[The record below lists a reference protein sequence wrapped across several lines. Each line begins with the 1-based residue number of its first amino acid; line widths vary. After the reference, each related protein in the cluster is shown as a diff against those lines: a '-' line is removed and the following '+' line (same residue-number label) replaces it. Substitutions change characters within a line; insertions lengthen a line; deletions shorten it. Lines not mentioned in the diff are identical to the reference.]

1 MKPKLNKYRK
11 QKPKQKTR
19 KELRKEKRQQK
30 KLNRFSYHNTKKG
43 KTGNGKNEH
52 PSKKKNKDEY
62 DSEEEFMNSDNE
74 NFDEMDEEIP
84 SSEDEVEQPAK
95 SKNDPNQNQM
105 QKFLDRQKKE
115 HDEYFS
121 EIKSSRIDQ
130 LKQANEDE
138 DKIIGKYEKLLKLNK
153 KKRKDG
159 GISKFNDGL
168 DYLLEL
174 CTDDSI
180 QKMYKA
186 AKEAADF
193 EDPDES
199 LPKKPPKK
207 KRKKD
212 VQESDDEPDPEETK
226 ELTRKAE
233 KLKKFEEKYFGDD
246 EDFFKN
252 NPEID
257 SCDGS
262 DSELEGDD
270 DIEDQDSDDAGSGSD
285 EEDADDL
292 GSDEE
297 DADDLGSDEEDG
309 ADFGSDGED
318 AADFGNDGDDAADSG
333 SEIGGND
340 DFGSENEQSG
350 SDESEEEVKED
361 IYGRKI
367 DKKGNLIQE
376 DKSKYVPPHLRKSL
390 KSVDAESDP
399 KRREKLQNLKRQING
414 FINRLA
420 EANLHRISIDIE
432 NMYSSNARND
442 MNTVLTE
449 VIQNSLVSNVLARD
463 RAVLENTLL
472 IAVLHA
478 NIGSEI
484 GAFFLQILVER
495 FDKLF
500 KNIDATDVGNKELDN
515 VIFVICHLYTYKL
528 FKHNIIYEILEK
540 LCSKLTEKRIE
551 CILLVLK
558 SIGFI
563 LRKDDPVALKEFILK
578 AQKMLNSKEV
588 ESNTRITYML
598 DVLMA
603 IKNNNVTKIPQYD
616 ASIVDH
622 FRKLL
627 KQFVRPGKYVTTLAL
642 TLDDLLNAEERGK
655 WWLVGSAWAG
665 NDPQDRNKKSDFQE
679 ETTNDE
685 QRNKIMAL
693 AKKQRMNTDAK
704 RNVFYVLMT
713 AEDYV
718 DAFEKILSSTNDER
732 TIISVI
738 LHCCLSEK
746 EYNEYY
752 SVLAQKFCE
761 HNRKYLLAI
770 QFAVWDKIKELDNLN
785 PKQINNLSRFLI
797 FLIENDNLP
806 LSVLKVV
813 EFAQIEKSSLRLV
826 RQVMLGLLLAKE
838 ENFER
843 IFERI
848 SPSMKLNAF
857 KDQLR
862 LFLKVFLLKD
872 NTLKINEEQMQKL
885 ESRIEMAEK
894 FLSLSHM

>member
-1 MKPKLNKYRK
+1 MKPKLNKWRK

-19 KELRKEKRQQK
+19 KDLRREKRQQK
-30 KLNRFSYHNTKKG
+30 KLNRFNYHNTKKG
-43 KTGNGKNEH
+43 KNGTSKNEQK
-52 PSKKKNKDEY
+52 SIKKGKHEY

-74 NFDEMDEEIP
+74 NFDEMDEEIL
-84 SSEDEVEQPAK
+84 SSEDEIEKPAN
-95 SKNDPNQNQM
+95 SKKDPNENQL

-115 HDEYFS
+115 QEEYFN
-121 EIKSSRIDQ
+121 EIKSSRVEQ
-130 LKQANEDE
+130 LKQANEEE

-174 CTDDSI
+174 CTDDGI

-207 KRKKD
+207 KQKKN
-212 VQESDDEPDPEETK
+212 VQESNDESDPDETM
-226 ELTRKAE
+226 ELTKKAE

-246 EDFFKN
+246 EDFFKK

-270 DIEDQDSDDAGSGSD
+270 GMNDSCEEQNSDYDEDLNESIEDENES
-285 EEDADDL
+285 
-292 GSDEE
+292 
-297 DADDLGSDEEDG
+297 
-309 ADFGSDGED
+309 FGSDQGDPED
-318 AADFGNDGDDAADSG
+318 SESDQGNQRSDED
-333 SEIGGND
+333 
-340 DFGSENEQSG
+340 ENEGKGNENES
-350 SDESEEEVKED
+350 ESEEDIKED

-367 DKKGNLIQE
+367 DKKGKLIQE

-414 FINRLA
+414 FVNRLA

-432 NMYSSNARND
+432 NLYSSNARND

-449 VIQNSLVSNVLARD
+449 VIQNSLISNVLARD

-495 FDKLF
+495 FDRLF
-500 KNIDATDVGNKELDN
+500 KMIDAIEVENKELDN

-578 AQKMLNSKEV
+578 AQKMLNSNEL
-588 ESNTRITYML
+588 ESNTRVTYML

-616 ASIVDH
+616 ATLVDH

-627 KQFVRPGKYVTTLAL
+627 KQFVRSGKYVTTMAL

-655 WWLVGSAWAG
+655 WWLVGSAWSG
-665 NDPQDRNKKSDFQE
+665 NDTQDRNKKSNFEDE
-679 ETTNDE
+679 ATNDE
-685 QRNKIMAL
+685 HRNKIMAL

-704 RNVFYVLMT
+704 RNVFYILMT

-770 QFAVWDKIKELDNLN
+770 QFAVWDKIKELDSLN

-813 EFAQIEKSSLRLV
+813 EFAQIEKSTLRLV

-843 IFERI
+843 TFERI
-848 SPSMKLNAF
+848 SPSIKLNAF

-872 NTLKINEEQMQKL
+872 NTLKINEEQMKKL

-894 FLSLSHM
+894 FLSLSHL

>member
-19 KELRKEKRQQK
+19 KDLRKEKRQQK
-30 KLNRFSYHNTKKG
+30 KLNRFSYHNTKKD
-43 KTGNGKNEH
+43 KTGSSKDNQQV
-52 PSKKKNKDEY
+52 KKKNKDEY
-62 DSEEEFMNSDNE
+62 DSDNE

-84 SSEDEVEQPAK
+84 SSDEEST
-95 SKNDPNQNQM
+95 SKIDGNENQL
-105 QKFLDRQKKE
+105 QKFIDRQKKE
-115 HDEYFS
+115 QDEYFN
-121 EIKSSRIDQ
+121 EIKSSRVEQ
-130 LKQANEDE
+130 LQQANEDE
-138 DKIIGKYEKLLKLNK
+138 DKLIGKYEKLLKLNK
-153 KKRKDG
+153 KKRKDGG

-193 EDPDES
+193 DDPDES
-199 LPKKPPKK
+199 LPK
-207 KRKKD
+207 
-212 VQESDDEPDPEETK
+212 
-226 ELTRKAE
+226 

-262 DSELEGDD
+262 DSELDENESFGTDN
-270 DIEDQDSDDAGSGSD
+270 EDPVDSGSD
-285 EEDADDL
+285 NEDPVDFLTYNEDPVDS
-292 GSDEE
+292 GSDNE
-297 DADDLGSDEEDG
+297 DPV
-309 ADFGSDGED
+309 DFGTDSED
-318 AADFGNDGDDAADSG
+318 PVDSG
-333 SEIGGND
+333 SEN
-340 DFGSENEQSG
+340 
-350 SDESEEEVKED
+350 ESEEEVKED

-367 DKKGNLIQE
+367 DKKGKLIQE

-390 KSVDAESDP
+390 KSIDAESDP

-414 FINRLA
+414 FVNRLA

-432 NMYSSNARND
+432 NLYSSNARND

-449 VIQNSLVSNVLARD
+449 VIQNSLISNVLARD

-495 FDKLF
+495 FDRLF
-500 KNIDATDVGNKELDN
+500 KMIDATEVENKELDN
-515 VIFVICHLYTYKL
+515 VVFVICHLYTYKL

-578 AQKMLNSKEV
+578 AQKMLNSNEL

-616 ASIVDH
+616 ATIVDH

-655 WWLVGSAWAG
+655 WWLVGSAWSG
-665 NDPQDRNKKSDFQE
+665 NDGQDKNKKSDFQE

-685 QRNKIMAL
+685 HRNKIMAL

-785 PKQINNLSRFLI
+785 VKHINNLSRFLI

-813 EFAQIEKSSLRLV
+813 EFAQIEKSALRLV
-826 RQVMLGLLLAKE
+826 RQVMLGLLLTKD

-843 IFERI
+843 VFERI
-848 SPSMKLNAF
+848 APSMKLNAF

-872 NTLKINEEQMQKL
+872 NTLKINEEQMMKL
-885 ESRIEMAEK
+885 ESRIEKAEK

>member
-1 MKPKLNKYRK
+1 MKPKLNRFRK

-19 KELRKEKRQQK
+19 KDLRKEKRNQK
-30 KLNRFSYHNTKKG
+30 KSNRFNYHNTKKG
-43 KTGNGKNEH
+43 KNGTSKDNQQV
-52 PSKKKNKDEY
+52 KKKNKDEF
-62 DSEEEFMNSDNE
+62 DSEIEFDKSDNE

-84 SSEDEVEQPAK
+84 SSDDEVVQPVK
-95 SKNDPNQNQM
+95 SKIDGKENQL
-105 QKFLDRQKKE
+105 QKFIDRQKKE
-115 HDEYFS
+115 QDEYFN
-121 EIKSSRIDQ
+121 EIKSSRVEQ
-130 LKQANEDE
+130 LQQANEDE
-138 DKIIGKYEKLLKLNK
+138 DKLIGKYEKLLKLNK

-186 AKEAADF
+186 AKEAANF

-207 KRKKD
+207 KRKKN
-212 VQESDDEPDPEETK
+212 VQESDDEPDPEEVK
-226 ELTRKAE
+226 ELAKKAE

-262 DSELEGDD
+262 DSELEGDEHVSNKSFGSD
-270 DIEDQDSDDAGSGSD
+270 NNDSESDNEDPEGSESDNEDPEGSESDNEDPEGSESYNEDPEGSGS
-285 EEDADDL
+285 
-292 GSDEE
+292 
-297 DADDLGSDEEDG
+297 
-309 ADFGSDGED
+309 
-318 AADFGNDGDDAADSG
+318 N
-333 SEIGGND
+333 N
-340 DFGSENEQSG
+340 
-350 SDESEEEVKED
+350 ESEEEVKED

-367 DKKGNLIQE
+367 DKKGKLIQE

-390 KSVDAESDP
+390 KSIDAESDP

-414 FINRLA
+414 FVNRLA

-432 NMYSSNARND
+432 NLYSSNARND

-449 VIQNSLVSNVLARD
+449 VIQNSLISNVLARD

-495 FDKLF
+495 FDRLF
-500 KNIDATDVGNKELDN
+500 KMIDATEVENKELDN

-616 ASIVDH
+616 ATIVDH

-627 KQFVRPGKYVTTLAL
+627 KQFIRSGKYVTTLAI

-655 WWLVGSAWAG
+655 WWLVGSAWSG
-665 NDPQDRNKKSDFQE
+665 NDTQNRNKKSDFQE

-685 QRNKIMAL
+685 HRNKIMAL

-785 PKQINNLSRFLI
+785 VKHINNLSRFLI

-813 EFAQIEKSSLRLV
+813 EFAQIEKSALRLV

-838 ENFER
+838 QSFERTFER
-843 IFERI
+843 IE
-848 SPSMKLNAF
+848 PSMKLNAF

-872 NTLKINEEQMQKL
+872 NTLKINEEQMMKL
-885 ESRIEMAEK
+885 QARIEKAEK
-894 FLSLSHM
+894 FLSSSHM